1 MCLDSNLTSLMSD
14 PNYIKMNL
22 AYVPKKQH
30 TMQQQSLVMTS
41 REATATAR
49 NHIGELTKA
58 FAAINTS
65 KIEIRTKPPI
75 KRSYSVTPT
84 SSSQGLKYPNGMRPS
99 PNGRLQKHNW
109 HSTNDLTFRG
119 SNDIL
124 PSPKIT
130 SDTRFTIQNDILPS
144 SRLPNEVI
152 AAAKKIQSEVLA
164 STHFIKPDIEQKTI
178 QYSQNELVRRNYA
191 EQVYRKLTA
200 SEDGVLQKSAY
211 FHNSVSSKLG
221 SGSNSALQKQAFTSS
236 QQQGQKSN
244 LQSEAKQSVTLKLI
258 SVQSAEDVT
267 DSNQ

>member
-1 MCLDSNLTSLMSD
+1 
-14 PNYIKMNL
+14 MNL

-30 TMQQQSLVMTS
+30 TMKQQSLVMTS
-41 REATATAR
+41 REATTTAR

-65 KIEIRTKPPI
+65 KIEIKTKPPI

-109 HSTNDLTFRG
+109 HSTNDLTARG
-119 SNDIL
+119 PTELL

-130 SDTRFTIQNDILPS
+130 NDPRFTIQNDMLTP

-164 STHFIKPDIEQKTI
+164 STHYIKPDIEQKTI
-178 QYSQNELVRRNYA
+178 QYSQNELFRRNNA

-211 FHNSVSSKLG
+211 FHNSVSSKIN
-221 SGSNSALQKQAFTSS
+221 SGSNNVLQKQAFNAS
-236 QQQGQKSN
+236 QQPVYKSN
-244 LQSEAKQSVTLKLI
+244 VQQDVKQSVTLKLI
-258 SVQSAEDVT
+258 SVQSADEVT
-267 DSNQ
+267 GHNQ